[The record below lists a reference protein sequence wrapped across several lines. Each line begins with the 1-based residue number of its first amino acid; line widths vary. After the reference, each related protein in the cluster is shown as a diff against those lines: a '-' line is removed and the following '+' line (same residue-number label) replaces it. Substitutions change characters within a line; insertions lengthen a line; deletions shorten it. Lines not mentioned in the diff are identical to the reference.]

1 MIIVNSMNCED
12 EGRIIGRLTTI
23 GIGGNVILSIFKLLA
38 GIICN
43 SAGMISDAAHSLSD
57 VFATAIAFVGAKI
70 SRKGMDHEHPYVHER
85 IECVASQILSII
97 LIITAVGIM
106 YSAITSITN
115 KSYVDSTPTLLP
127 LIAAIVSIA
136 VKEGMFWYTM
146 HYAKVIDSDA
156 FSADAWHHRS
166 DALSSIGALIGI
178 SLAMVG
184 FPIADPIASIV
195 ISLFIL
201 KVAWGILNDSYKKML
216 DTSCDD
222 ETENSLRVVIC
233 SVNGV
238 KSIDSIH
245 TRLFG
250 NRIYVDVEIGVDSK
264 ITVEEGHRI
273 AEEVHD
279 RIEKEFSKV
288 KHVMV
293 HVNPF

>member
-1 MIIVNSMNCED
+1 M
-12 EGRIIGRLTTI
+12 
-23 GIGGNVILSIFKLLA
+23 GGNIILSLFKLFA
-38 GIICN
+38 GIVGN
-43 SAGMISDAAHSLSD
+43 SAAMISDAAHSLSD

-70 SRKGMDHEHPYVHER
+70 SRKGTDHEHPYGHER
-85 IECVASQILSII
+85 IECIASQILSMI
-97 LIITAVGIM
+97 LIITAIGIM
-106 YSAITSITN
+106 YSAITSMVNGTYEDN
-115 KSYVDSTPTLLP
+115 TPTILP

-146 HYAKVIDSDA
+146 HYAKLIDSDA
-156 FSADAWHHRS
+156 FRADAWHHRS
-166 DALSSIGALIGI
+166 DALSSVGALIGI
-178 SLAMVG
+178 ALAMMG
-184 FPIADPIASIV
+184 YPIADPIASLV
-195 ISLFIL
+195 ISAFII
-201 KVAWGILNDSYKKML
+201 KVAWDILNDSYKKML

-222 ETENSLRVVIC
+222 NTENSLRVVIC
-233 SVNGV
+233 NVDGV

-250 NRIYVDVEIGVDSK
+250 NRIYVDVEIAVDSK

-279 RIEKEFSKV
+279 RIESEFSKV

>member
-1 MIIVNSMNCED
+1 MSCE
-12 EGRIIGRLTTI
+12 EEKRIIRHLTVI
-23 GIGGNVILSIFKLLA
+23 GVGGNIVLSLFKLFA
-38 GIICN
+38 GIIGN
-43 SAGMISDAAHSLSD
+43 SAAMISDAAHSLSD

-70 SRKGMDHEHPYVHER
+70 SRKGMDHEHPYGHER
-85 IECVASQILSII
+85 IECIASQILSII
-97 LIITAVGIM
+97 LIVTAIGIM
-106 YSAITSITN
+106 YSAITSVVNGT
-115 KSYVDSTPTLLP
+115 YVDNTPTVLP

-146 HYAKVIDSDA
+146 HYAREIDSDA
-156 FSADAWHHRS
+156 FRADAWHHRS
-166 DALSSIGALIGI
+166 DALSSVGALVGI
-178 SLAMVG
+178 ALAMMG
-184 FPIADPIASIV
+184 YPIADSIASMV
-195 ISLFIL
+195 ISIFII
-201 KVAWGILNDSYKKML
+201 KVAWDILNDSYKKML

-222 ETENSLRVVIC
+222 NTENSLRVIIC
-233 SVNGV
+233 SVDGV

-250 NRIYVDVEIGVDSK
+250 NRIYVDVEIAVDSK

-279 RIEKEFSKV
+279 RIESEFSKV

>member
-1 MIIVNSMNCED
+1 MSCE
-12 EGRIIGRLTTI
+12 EEKRIIRHLTVI
-23 GIGGNVILSIFKLLA
+23 GVGGNIVLSLFKLFA
-38 GIICN
+38 GIIGN
-43 SAGMISDAAHSLSD
+43 SAAMISDAAHSLSD

-70 SRKGMDHEHPYVHER
+70 SRKGMDHEHPYGHER
-85 IECVASQILSII
+85 IECIASQILSII
-97 LIITAVGIM
+97 LIVTAIGIM
-106 YSAITSITN
+106 YSAITSVVNGT
-115 KSYVDSTPTLLP
+115 YVDNTPTVLP

-146 HYAKVIDSDA
+146 HYARVIDSDA
-156 FSADAWHHRS
+156 FRADAWHHRS
-166 DALSSIGALIGI
+166 DALSSVGALVGI
-178 SLAMVG
+178 ALAMMG
-184 FPIADPIASIV
+184 YPIADPIASMV
-195 ISLFIL
+195 ISIFII
-201 KVAWGILNDSYKKML
+201 KVAWDILNDSYKKML

-222 ETENSLRVVIC
+222 NTENSLRVIIC
-233 SVNGV
+233 SVDGV

-250 NRIYVDVEIGVDSK
+250 NRIYVDVEIAVDSK

-279 RIEKEFSKV
+279 RIESEFSKV